1 MSELEKLK
9 RGIGCAIGSNLKYT
23 PHENNRNNNAN
34 TQSFK
39 RIVRI
44 WKKAENEKLEALVDD
59 RRRDKLDWID
69 DRMSDTTEEA
79 GRDQDDNLEQ

>member
-1 MSELEKLK
+1 MRITEIITLILRVLKELFAY
-9 RGIGCAIGSNLKYT
+9 G
-23 PHENNRNNNAN
+23 
-34 TQSFK
+34 
-39 RIVRI
+39 
-44 WKKAENEKLEALVDD
+44 KKAENKKLEALVDD

>member
-1 MSELEKLK
+1 MRITEIITLVLRILKELFAY
-9 RGIGCAIGSNLKYT
+9 G
-23 PHENNRNNNAN
+23 
-34 TQSFK
+34 
-39 RIVRI
+39 
-44 WKKAENEKLEALVDD
+44 KKAENEKLEALVDD

>member
-1 MSELEKLK
+1 MRITEIITLILRVLKELFTY
-9 RGIGCAIGSNLKYT
+9 G
-23 PHENNRNNNAN
+23 
-34 TQSFK
+34 
-39 RIVRI
+39 
-44 WKKAENEKLEALVDD
+44 KKAENEKLEALVDD

>member
-1 MSELEKLK
+1 ME
-9 RGIGCAIGSNLKYT
+9 
-23 PHENNRNNNAN
+23 
-34 TQSFK
+34 
-39 RIVRI
+39 
-44 WKKAENEKLEALVDD
+44 KKAENEKLEALVDD

>member
-1 MSELEKLK
+1 MRITEIITLILRVLKELFAY
-9 RGIGCAIGSNLKYT
+9 G
-23 PHENNRNNNAN
+23 
-34 TQSFK
+34 
-39 RIVRI
+39 
-44 WKKAENEKLEALVDD
+44 KKAENEKLEALVDD